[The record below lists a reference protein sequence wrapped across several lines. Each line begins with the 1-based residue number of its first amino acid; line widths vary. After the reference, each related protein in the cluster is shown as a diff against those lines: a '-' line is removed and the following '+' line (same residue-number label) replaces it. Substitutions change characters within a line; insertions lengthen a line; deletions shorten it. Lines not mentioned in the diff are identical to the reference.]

1 MLEMLFTGQLAVL
14 AVWSLVAWR
23 LDAYGRRALTPG
35 PYDAIVVPGC
45 AVRSDG
51 QPSGALARRVRHAII
66 LYREGRASRLIFT
79 GGVGRHPPAESAVA
93 ANMALTAGVPDHAIF
108 SEEHSTTTRENAH
121 YAAQVS
127 PTAAEWAIL
136 VVTDNY
142 HCWRARKL
150 FAHYFDNVHCAGST
164 PGPRL
169 RVRGS
174 MREVV
179 SIIKMM
185 LYPTSNANK

>member
-23 LDAYGRRALTPG
+23 LDAYGRREVAAET
-35 PYDAIVVPGC
+35 YDAIVIPGC

-51 QPSGALARRVRHAII
+51 RPSGALARRVRHAIT
-66 LYREGRASRLIFT
+66 LYREGVACRLIFT

-108 SEEHSTTTRENAH
+108 SEEHSTTTQENAH

-127 PTAAEWAIL
+127 PTAAEWSIL

-142 HCWRARKL
+142 HCWRARRL
-150 FAHYFDNVHCAGST
+150 FAHYFGNVHCAGST